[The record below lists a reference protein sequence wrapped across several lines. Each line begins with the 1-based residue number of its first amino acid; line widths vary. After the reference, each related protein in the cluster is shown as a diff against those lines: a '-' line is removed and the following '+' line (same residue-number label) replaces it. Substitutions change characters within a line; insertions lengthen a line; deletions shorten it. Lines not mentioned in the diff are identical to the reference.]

1 MLPGLRPVPALSEN
15 CSNSEDH
22 ELTEVTAH
30 WPLTVVNADT
40 VVVCTETWVT
50 VTIET
55 SVVVFTIA
63 GMVNSNDPT
72 SVLRWSAC
80 RSKHSHTE
88 YTLSWC
94 NGKGNTI
101 LQTLRN
107 GDLRTKD
114 QQTSSEA

>member
-1 MLPGLRPVPALSEN
+1 MLRGLRPVPALSEN
-15 CSNSEDH
+15 CSNSEDN
-22 ELTEVTAH
+22 ELTEVAAH
-30 WPLTVVNADT
+30 RPLTVVNADT

-72 SVLRWSAC
+72 SVLRLSAC
-80 RSKHSHTE
+80 RSKYPHTE

-94 NGKGNTI
+94 NSKGDTI

-114 QQTSSEA
+114 KKTCS